1 MQNATSG
8 HPLASACRDLTCA
21 TRGVYLHDAR
31 ISPFYSQVLRLKS
44 VVQVLKEKLTS
55 MELKLHKQGGGQSEE
70 KKQGRSLF
78 GMRRALGLSGGS
90 KGEVSAQKNASLV
103 DDTVTGEV
111 DVSAG
116 DGEAGGDGDRR
127 QV

>member
-1 MQNATSG
+1 M
-8 HPLASACRDLTCA
+8 
-21 TRGVYLHDAR
+21 
-31 ISPFYSQVLRLKS
+31 
-44 VVQVLKEKLTS
+44 QVLKEKLTS

-90 KGEVSAQKNASLV
+90 KGEVSAQKNASVV
-103 DDTVTGEV
+103 DDTVTCEV

>member
-1 MQNATSG
+1 M
-8 HPLASACRDLTCA
+8 
-21 TRGVYLHDAR
+21 
-31 ISPFYSQVLRLKS
+31 
-44 VVQVLKEKLTS
+44 QVLKEKLTS

-90 KGEVSAQKNASLV
+90 KGEVSAQKNASVV
-103 DDTVTGEV
+103 DDAVTGTGEV

>member
-1 MQNATSG
+1 VQSATSG

>member
-1 MQNATSG
+1 MQSATSG